1 MAESST
7 RPEDLE
13 RRLREAEADELHALL
28 HRYAPELDS
37 RLAVQALRNPFL
49 GREGIETLADQGRL
63 LAAYEVKR
71 LLALHPRSP
80 EPLALRFVPSLFW
93 RDLLEVG
100 VDMRVRPTVRRAAD
114 RRLMSRL
121 SGLATGEKV
130 AIARRASRRV
140 LERLRRDPSPRVIG
154 ALLENPR
161 MTEGVIVPLVADADA
176 QPKVLELVARNRRWG
191 VRYEVRFA
199 LCTNPRTPVQT
210 VLPMLPMLRKRDL
223 RTVSREMRLPMPV
236 RRRAKV
242 LLGDDV

>member
-1 MAESST
+1 MAESSA

-13 RRLREAEADELHALL
+13 RRLREADAEELHALL
-28 HRYAPELDS
+28 HRHAPELDS

-49 GREGIETLADQGRL
+49 GREGIEALAEQGRL

-121 SGLATGEKV
+121 PGLATGEKV
-130 AIARRASRRV
+130 AIARRGSRRV
-140 LERLRRDPSPRVIG
+140 LGRLRRDPSPRVIG

-210 VLPMLPMLRKRDL
+210 VLPILPMLRKRDL

-242 LLGDDV
+242 LLGEAV